1 MPKFSQI
8 EIPLEQNNSRRLIP
22 WIIALMVYLGT
33 LALTG
38 AVLLHRLI
46 ESGQRDFKNGFIV
59 ELQARDDH
67 PGQTSLQDIEKKGKL
82 LHTLRSLPGVTRAEV
97 FASGSSSFS
106 SSSAVDVQ
114 KPLSQKSARSH
125 PVVIDVTLSDD
136 ARVDISTLELE
147 LRSLFSSVS
156 LKDHQ
161 AWRKTLLEMGH
172 SLLGISLI
180 VACAIGFA
188 SVVTIAFVT
197 HSGLIIH
204 EKVIQILRLIGAEDR
219 FIARQFQAH
228 SLKMALK
235 GGLAGAFLSGVTYF
249 VMKHRLQG
257 LNLDFFPAR
266 QDETELWFVIFFTP
280 LFMMAIV
287 MFSARMTVLFSM
299 QEE

>member
-59 ELQARDDH
+59 ELQAKDDH
-67 PGQTSLQDIEKKGKL
+67 LGQTSLQDIEKQGKL
-82 LHTLRSLPGVTRAEV
+82 LHTLRSLPGVARAEV
-97 FASGSSSFS
+97 FASDP

-114 KPLSQKSARSH
+114 KPLSQKNARSH

-147 LRSLFSSVS
+147 LRSLFSGVS

-235 GGLAGAFLSGVTYF
+235 GGVAGAFLSGVTYF
-249 VMKHRLQG
+249 VMKHRLQR